1 MIINET
7 IKKNAMKTLKLNKN
21 QVEALAK
28 CLEHR
33 IELYDTWIENIKNS
47 FHNKSNSNLVFDS
60 TNKYE
65 QEAIEELKQYTERR
79 EQLNLILNQL

>member
-28 CLEHR
+28 CLEQK

-47 FHNKSNSNLVFDS
+47 FRNKSNSNLVFDS
-60 TNKYE
+60 TNEYE
-65 QEAIEELKQYTERR
+65 QEAIEKLKRYTETR

>member
-1 MIINET
+1 
-7 IKKNAMKTLKLNKN
+7 MKTLKLNKN
-21 QVEALAK
+21 QVEALTK
-28 CLEHR
+28 CLEHK

-47 FHNKSNSNLVFDS
+47 LCNKSNSNLVFEP

-65 QEAIEELKQYTERR
+65 QEAIEELKRYTETR

>member
-1 MIINET
+1 
-7 IKKNAMKTLKLNKN
+7 MKTLKLNKN

-28 CLEHR
+28 CLEQK

-47 FHNKSNSNLVFDS
+47 FRNKSNSNLVFDS

-65 QEAIEELKQYTERR
+65 QEAIEELKRYTERR

>member
-1 MIINET
+1 
-7 IKKNAMKTLKLNKN
+7 MKTLKLNKN

-28 CLEHR
+28 CLEQK

-47 FHNKSNSNLVFDS
+47 FHNKSNSNLVLDS

-65 QEAIEELKQYTERR
+65 QEAIEELKRYTERR

>member
-1 MIINET
+1 MKT
-7 IKKNAMKTLKLNKN
+7 IKLNQN

-28 CLEHR
+28 CLEHK

-47 FHNKSNSNLVFDS
+47 FRNKSNSNLVFEP

-65 QEAIEELKQYTERR
+65 QEAIEELKRYTKTRDE
-79 EQLNLILNQL
+79 LNSILNQF

>member
-1 MIINET
+1 
-7 IKKNAMKTLKLNKN
+7 MKTLKLNKN

-33 IELYDTWIENIKNS
+33 IELYDTWIGNIRS
-47 FHNKSNSNLVFDS
+47 QSNTSLTFEK

-65 QEAIEELKQYTERR
+65 QEDLETIKRYTKTRGEL
-79 EQLNLILNQL
+79 NSILNQL